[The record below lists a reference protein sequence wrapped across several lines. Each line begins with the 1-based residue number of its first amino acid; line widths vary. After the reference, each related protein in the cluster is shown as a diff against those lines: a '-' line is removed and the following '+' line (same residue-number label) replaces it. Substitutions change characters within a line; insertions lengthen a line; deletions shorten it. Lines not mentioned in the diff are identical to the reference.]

1 MGLFH
6 QRLMKA
12 YAMMHKRVMNEAQKL
27 GLTAGQPKIL
37 EYLLTQEGAEQY
49 RIAKH
54 CEIEPATVGSILNR
68 MEASGLVER
77 RRLGTNR
84 RSLYVYLTEKARKA
98 ALEVENIFAKAESE
112 ALEGIGAEEREKMS
126 GILTEVYKNLS
137 KTEED
142 HSQHIDRIVADRIA
156 AQAF

>member
-6 QRLMKA
+6 QQLMKA
-12 YAMMHKRVMNEAQKL
+12 YAMMNKRVMNEAQKL

-37 EYLLTQEGAEQY
+37 EYLLAQEGAEQY

-84 RSLYVYLTEKARKA
+84 RSLYVYLTEKGRRA
-98 ALEVENIFAKAESE
+98 ALEVEDIFANAEKT

-137 KTEED
+137 KTEE
-142 HSQHIDRIVADRIA
+142 QK
-156 AQAF
+156 

>member
-6 QRLMKA
+6 QQLMKA
-12 YAMMHKRVMNEAQKL
+12 YAMMNKRVMNEAQKL

-37 EYLLTQEGAEQY
+37 EYLLAQEGAEQY

-54 CEIEPATVGSILNR
+54 CEIESATVGSILNR

-84 RSLYVYLTEKARKA
+84 RSLYVYLTEKGRRA
-98 ALEVENIFAKAESE
+98 ALEVEDIFANAEKT

-137 KTEED
+137 KTEE
-142 HSQHIDRIVADRIA
+142 QK
-156 AQAF
+156 

>member
-6 QRLMKA
+6 QQLMKA
-12 YAMMHKRVMNEAQKL
+12 YAMMNKRVMNEAQKL

-37 EYLLTQEGAEQY
+37 EYLLAQEGAEQY

-84 RSLYVYLTEKARKA
+84 RSLYVYLTEKGRRA
-98 ALEVENIFAKAESE
+98 ALEVEGIFAKAERE
-112 ALEGIGAEEREKMS
+112 ALEGIGAEEREKMT
-126 GILTEVYKNLS
+126 GMLTEVYKNLS
-137 KTEED
+137 KTEE
-142 HSQHIDRIVADRIA
+142 QK
-156 AQAF
+156 